1 MVFSKEEIREASRVL
16 REAGMTTIA
25 NVLGYMT
32 DDRAEA
38 VELINGTKDSIDLVN
53 GLLER
58 KEPVMKKEIHTYE
71 FIYDEKTDGFGSMR
85 FCAETEEEAV
95 ELFQGF
101 CKETGIDYESIEWEI
116 NQVFDEMDEDYYKD
130 DEEYEYS

>member
-1 MVFSKEEIREASRVL
+1 MAFSKEEIREASRVL

-25 NVLGYMT
+25 NVLGYMA

-38 VELINGTKDSIDLVN
+38 VELINGTEDSIDLIN
-53 GLLER
+53 GLLKR
-58 KEPVMKKEIHTYE
+58 KEPAVKKSIHTYE
-71 FIYDEKTDGFGSMR
+71 FLYDEETDDFGSIR

-95 ELFQGF
+95 ELFQKY

-116 NQVFDEMDEDYYKD
+116 SQVFDEMDEDYYKD
-130 DEEYEYS
+130 DDEYEYS